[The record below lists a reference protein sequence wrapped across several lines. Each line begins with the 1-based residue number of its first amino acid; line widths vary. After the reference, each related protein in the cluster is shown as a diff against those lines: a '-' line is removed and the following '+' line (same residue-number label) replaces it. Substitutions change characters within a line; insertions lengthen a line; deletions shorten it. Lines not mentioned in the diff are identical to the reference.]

1 MALPSSQTN
10 RGGGDGK
17 RQIAPHVLSGLLFM
31 DIPRMPLN
39 GIRSFMPMQVTYGR
53 APALLWKWPRG

>member
-1 MALPSSQTN
+1 MALPSIQTF

-17 RQIAPHVLSGLLFM
+17 RPIAPRVLRGLLFM

-39 GIRSFMPMQVTYGR
+39 GIRSLMPIQVTYGR
-53 APALLWKWPRG
+53 APAILWE